1 MIGSVH
7 FLNNSLENLFKNLG
21 DNGFYYRGQEFNAN
35 VLDLLKKTGFFLIT
49 TAIVLKNSKNAYL
62 AKINFVI
69 HWLIVQLMI
78 TTMNIFLIF
87 GKLLKWT
94 LWKIIII

>member
-1 MIGSVH
+1 M
-7 FLNNSLENLFKNLG
+7 
-21 DNGFYYRGQEFNAN
+21 
-35 VLDLLKKTGFFLIT
+35 LDLLKKTGFFLIT

-78 TTMNIFLIF
+78 TTMNIFFDIWKAFKMNTMKNYHYLD
-87 GKLLKWT
+87 LKVGILFLACVFET
-94 LWKIIII
+94 FRKESINSF